1 MNKEIIAKTLDTL
14 KRVDDQMVNEYNSL
28 FSWNESANF
37 LENRVRFLENRVLNL
52 MGAFSVVVK
61 AILEEDPN
69 EQSNRQQPEDL
80 NRASESAATSTQPGS
95 SPTATFSRWNKR
107 TNFDGSSR

>member
-14 KRVDDQMVNEYNSL
+14 KRVDDEMVNEYNSL
-28 FSWNESANF
+28 FSWNASANF
-37 LENRVRFLENRVLNL
+37 LENRVRFLENRVLTL

-69 EQSNRQQPEDL
+69 EQSRKQESEDL
-80 NRASESAATSTQPGS
+80 NRASGTSTSSYEPGS
-95 SPTATFSRWNKR
+95 SIPAS
-107 TNFDGSSR
+107 DGSRNQGTDAHGGTC